1 MSTRDTPHKE
11 LKDESERRII
21 APPFGEPLI
30 AIVVQKAIF
39 FPGTQDSVNV
49 PPHTAERVGEERFA
63 LMVFP
68 NQKTDITSGVATL
81 AQLENIT
88 PVELE
93 GEKYFN
99 LKFNFICRVKISNP
113 RPIPD
118 SQGRETIIE
127 LTWELLEEEEL
138 PVASWKQKDT
148 KEQLATLEKMV
159 NEILTWAPNALEQHS
174 LTILKTKRVIDHE
187 LIKTE
192 KLIGGLA
199 AVLEFVKHPQ
209 RGLFGQTLDITT
221 YALFELYYTLKE
233 DKPTKNALKLISNV
247 FHTFTIQERLR
258 RLLKFTEWFIDNFEP
273 ILDDEEKDEEEETE
287 SSVTKSDD
295 KTSPA
300 ALALLRRYQSVK
312 SRIPDEVREEMEREF
327 ARLKQGGHPGE
338 AEAAKNHLDWLL
350 RLFSLEDT
358 QDNQGLSEARRI
370 LDEDHWGLEK
380 VKEQILEFL
389 AVRKHVPSGSGDI
402 LCFVGPPGIGKTSL
416 GKSIARAL
424 RRKFTRLSLGGVSDV
439 GEIRGHDLV
448 YARTHPGKIVQQ
460 IVRSGSSNPV
470 FVLDE
475 IDKVGEHWRGDPA
488 AALLAVLD
496 PEQNIEFLDT
506 FINVHFDLSHVFFIC
521 TANSVNAI
529 HRPLRD
535 RMETILLP
543 GYTQLEKL
551 AIAQKYLVAK
561 ERGKQGFPLQREG
574 LEPLNMVLSN
584 GAPRKLIEE
593 YTREAGVRQIERE
606 IRRIYRRVARRAEE
620 GEFRDTNE
628 IGITAQNLHLFAG
641 KPRVYP
647 EQRFNNMPIGCVPM
661 FAVSDDGG
669 HFFYVEV
676 MMERGRSQRKIK
688 VTGVRGSGESKER
701 INNLI
706 EESFDVAF
714 DGLMLEGGIF
724 HEPPEDR
731 QKRGEFYIH
740 VHIRDGATPKDG
752 PSAGIPARAAA
763 FSLMANTPIQ
773 PYVGATGEIDLR
785 LGMLEP
791 IGGLKEK
798 ALAAHR
804 AGIKR
809 FVIPKDNERDIDEVP
824 PEIKSEVEFIPCRS
838 VWRALL
844 EFFPNNELIL
854 KHIEG
859 KEEWSS

>member
-424 RRKFTRLSLGGVSDV
+424 RRKFTSLSLGGVS
-439 GEIRGHDLV
+439 
-448 YARTHPGKIVQQ
+448 
-460 IVRSGSSNPV
+460 
-470 FVLDE
+470 
-475 IDKVGEHWRGDPA
+475 
-488 AALLAVLD
+488 
-496 PEQNIEFLDT
+496 
-506 FINVHFDLSHVFFIC
+506 
-521 TANSVNAI
+521 
-529 HRPLRD
+529 
-535 RMETILLP
+535 
-543 GYTQLEKL
+543 
-551 AIAQKYLVAK
+551 
-561 ERGKQGFPLQREG
+561 
-574 LEPLNMVLSN
+574 
-584 GAPRKLIEE
+584 
-593 YTREAGVRQIERE
+593 
-606 IRRIYRRVARRAEE
+606 
-620 GEFRDTNE
+620 
-628 IGITAQNLHLFAG
+628 
-641 KPRVYP
+641 
-647 EQRFNNMPIGCVPM
+647 
-661 FAVSDDGG
+661 
-669 HFFYVEV
+669 
-676 MMERGRSQRKIK
+676 
-688 VTGVRGSGESKER
+688 
-701 INNLI
+701 
-706 EESFDVAF
+706 
-714 DGLMLEGGIF
+714 
-724 HEPPEDR
+724 
-731 QKRGEFYIH
+731 
-740 VHIRDGATPKDG
+740 
-752 PSAGIPARAAA
+752 
-763 FSLMANTPIQ
+763 
-773 PYVGATGEIDLR
+773 YVG
-785 LGMLEP
+785 
-791 IGGLKEK
+791 
-798 ALAAHR
+798 
-804 AGIKR
+804 
-809 FVIPKDNERDIDEVP
+809 
-824 PEIKSEVEFIPCRS
+824 
-838 VWRALL
+838 
-844 EFFPNNELIL
+844 
-854 KHIEG
+854 
-859 KEEWSS
+859 